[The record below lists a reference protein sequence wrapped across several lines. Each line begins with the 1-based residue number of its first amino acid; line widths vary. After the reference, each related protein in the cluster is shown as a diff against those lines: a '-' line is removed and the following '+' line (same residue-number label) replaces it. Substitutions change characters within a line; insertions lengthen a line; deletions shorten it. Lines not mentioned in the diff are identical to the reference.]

1 MEELVIKRKLEE
13 MIQYGYIAVSRFPK
27 SERFTLVADIKSSM
41 YAALR
46 LTITANK
53 RYHKKN
59 TLQDLDIE
67 VEMLRSLVRLAR
79 DLEFLPFKQYE
90 HWQKLNVEIG
100 KMIGGW
106 IKSSRGTE

>member
-1 MEELVIKRKLEE
+1 MDDLILKHKLEE

-27 SERFTLVADIKSSM
+27 AERFTLVADIKASM

-53 RYHKKN
+53 RYNKKN

-67 VEMLRSLVRLAR
+67 VEMLRSLVRLAK
-79 DLEFLPFKQYE
+79 DLEFLPF
-90 HWQKLNVEIG
+90 
-100 KMIGGW
+100 
-106 IKSSRGTE
+106 